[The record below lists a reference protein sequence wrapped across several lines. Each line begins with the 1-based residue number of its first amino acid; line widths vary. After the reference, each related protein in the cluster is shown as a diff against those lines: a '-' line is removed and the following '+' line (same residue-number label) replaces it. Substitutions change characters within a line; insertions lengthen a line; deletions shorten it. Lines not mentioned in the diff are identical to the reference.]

1 MQRIIWSSLLV
12 AASVAGSVQAG
23 DGPTVVLGVGAEH
36 TDNAYR
42 SSVFERSEMK
52 EFVDLDLGYRRAGT
66 ALEADVLYN
75 TEFANYEHDTT
86 AEDAVIRGRAAL
98 TWHVLPGRLQWDLSH
113 DRSEQLQDTRQP
125 DIRNNKQI
133 RDVIS
138 TGPTFVARMGP
149 VDNLVFN
156 AMFFDVSY
164 DDSDRTVGG
173 GARDSDNQRLQ
184 GGVSWQHLRSKT
196 DTLSLNYQYMESEF
210 DDTDDEFQFQRV
222 FGTYA
227 VRLASGG
234 YSVSLG
240 ANNSERKNGAGDSNG
255 FMAQAAWQL
264 ATGGHR
270 FRLTAVNELTDSGI
284 GLGGS
289 SLIGNDFRPNDGNF
303 DVIDMVERRRLDF
316 GYGYDRLC
324 ERCTLDFGVV
334 ADSQDFDVQPRDQEQ
349 LGFSARFGYQ
359 LTPTMKAS
367 LRAGYSEIDYSDDPA
382 GDRTDERTEYALFVD
397 WRLSRPMTA
406 TFWVAHDERD
416 SDVGRQ
422 GYEEL
427 AGGVRLSYRFR

>member
-1 MQRIIWSSLLV
+1 MQRIICSSLLV
-12 AASVAGSVQAG
+12 AASVAGSVRAE
-23 DGPTVVLGVGAEH
+23 DGPIVVLGVGAEH

-42 SSVFERSEMK
+42 SSVFQRSEMK
-52 EFVDLDLGYRRAGT
+52 EYVDLDLGYRRAGT
-66 ALEADVLYN
+66 ALEAEVLYN

-86 AEDAVIRGRAAL
+86 EEDAVIRGRTAL
-98 TWHVLPGRLQWDLSH
+98 TWHILPGRLQWDLSH

-156 AMFFDVSY
+156 AQFFDVSY
-164 DDSDRTVGG
+164 DDSDRSVTGS
-173 GARDSDNQRLQ
+173 ADNSDNQRLQ

-196 DTLSLNYQYMESEF
+196 DTLSLSYQYMESEF
-210 DDTDDEFQFQRV
+210 DDTNEEFQFQRV
-222 FGTYA
+222 FATYA

-240 ANNSERKNGAGDSNG
+240 ANTSERNDTDDDASG

-289 SLIGNDFRPNDGNF
+289 SLIGSDFQPNDSNF
-303 DVIDMVERRRLDF
+303 DVVDMVERSRFDF

-334 ADSQDFDVQPRDQEQ
+334 ADSQDFEEEPRDQEQ

-367 LRAGYSEIDYSDDPA
+367 LRAGYSETDYSDDPA
-382 GDRTDERTEYALFVD
+382 GDRTDERTEYGLFLD

-416 SDVGRQ
+416 SDAGAES
-422 GYEEL
+422 YDEL
-427 AGGVRLSYRFR
+427 AGGVRVSYRFR